1 MALEYPKELHD
12 FHNEYPLAPE
22 VMNVK
27 ANMLSEKQV
36 EICKVINGSKEPK
49 DEKTK
54 KVILNLNGKNKYVV
68 HIRTL
73 QFYLK
78 HGLKLK
84 KIHRAINKI

>member
-36 EICKVINGSKEPK
+36 EIYKVINGSKEPK
-49 DEKTK
+49 KMRK
-54 KVILNLNGKNKYVV
+54 QKS
-68 HIRTL
+68 
-73 QFYLK
+73 
-78 HGLKLK
+78 
-84 KIHRAINKI
+84 